1 MNKKIIKLENN
12 KEYFQVSE
20 LEENSIR
27 YLLLINIDN
36 EEDIK
41 IVKKVSIN
49 NEDYIIEIEKG
60 DILTDLK
67 NKFKSVIE
75 EDKKNYL

>member
-12 KEYFQVSE
+12 KEYFSISE
-20 LEENSIR
+20 LEENGIK

-41 IVKKVSIN
+41 IAKKVSDN
-49 NEDYIIEIEKG
+49 NEEYIIEIEND
-60 DILTDLK
+60 DILIDLK
-67 NKFKSVIE
+67 NKFKSLVE
-75 EDKKNYL
+75 EDKKNYA